1 MIYERPKRL
10 IVDKRPQKLTK
21 RQKLIFFSV
30 FAALILIIGVALNIY
45 RGYYSEMPI
54 ISRPKRV
61 VTVKREKDDIFL
73 FDDSASKSS
82 SGLGTSYIYKYQVST
97 SKKTQ
102 LTFGARTDKNPKY
115 SPDGKQI
122 VFIRNSFLYT
132 IDANIGNGEFL
143 LCYFNG
149 KDFSFTPDGKRIIFV
164 ENTDICTFELSS
176 SRNQI
181 LQTGISDQK
190 FNPLITL
197 DSKNLLF
204 FSLQKSDYFLFVSDL
219 NDLNGP
225 ANNTRYSKISF
236 FHSLNVAE
244 ISPNGKK
251 LLIVTSYNDIVILD
265 ISDLIN
271 IKEINRFQEKDNIK
285 RAFWSN
291 DEDFIYIERPLNN
304 NLIKK
309 NVNYLDT
316 ISNNIISGSG
326 RWSNTSIK
334 PKNRNQH

>member
-149 KDFSFTPDGKRIIFV
+149 KDFSFTSDGKRIIFA
-164 ENTDICTFELSS
+164 ENAEICTFELSS
-176 SRNQI
+176 MSKKI
-181 LQTGISDQK
+181 LPTGISGQK

-204 FSLQKSDYFLFVSDL
+204 FSLQNLVYHLCVSDL
-219 NDLNGP
+219 NATAQCINL
-225 ANNTRYSKISF
+225 YLY
-236 FHSLNVAE
+236 SLNIAE

-265 ISDLIN
+265 ISDLNN